1 VGTVAPSPIPGATV
15 PRAFAVT
22 FDYRCPFA
30 RNAHEAVVAA
40 LREGRDWDVRFAPFS
55 LDQVH
60 VAEGEPAVWERPAE
74 ERGSGVRALE
84 FGIVVRDRFAER
96 FLDFHVA
103 AFAARH
109 DHAKRYR
116 DPGVLEDVARGVGL
130 DPAAIEAEIE
140 AGWPLKA
147 LAAEHSE
154 LVDRWAVFGV
164 PTFIDETLPAGSQA
178 TFVRFMERGRVDDLE
193 QALDLLASDRINEF
207 KRTQIPR

>member
-1 VGTVAPSPIPGATV
+1 V

-30 RNAHEAVVAA
+30 RNAHEAVVAGLQA
-40 LREGRDWDVRFAPFS
+40 GKDWDVRFTPFS

-60 VAEGEPAVWERPAE
+60 VADGEPPVWERPDGPQ
-74 ERGSGVRALE
+74 RGSGVRALE
-84 FGIVVRDRFAER
+84 FGIVVRDRFPER
-96 FLDFHVA
+96 FFDFHVA

-109 DHAKRYR
+109 DHALRYQ

-130 DPAAIEAEIE
+130 DADVIQSEIE
-140 AGWPLKA
+140 VGWPLKA
-147 LAAEHSE
+147 LAMEHSE
-154 LVDRWAVFGV
+154 AVDRWAVFGV
-164 PTFIDETLPAGSQA
+164 PTFIDTSLPEGSQA
-178 TFVRFMERGRVDDLE
+178 TFVRFMDRGNVGDLE